1 MLPRLKA
8 IIQEK
13 GFDVVKIFYDTG
25 QILLKSGEVF
35 SVDKIRIIRA
45 TGQYECT
52 RYYDDIRREIF
63 EGDTIEWVDDRYFKK
78 RKGIVH
84 WYAEKGYF
92 GVEVQDTED
101 IILLCQIARPDIIS
115 RAYED

>member
-1 MLPRLKA
+1 MLWNLKVL
-8 IIQEK
+8 IDSK
-13 GFDVVKIFYDTG
+13 GFDVTSVNYDTEEF
-25 QILLKSGEVF
+25 LLKSGITVKKKDVLLLRG
-35 SVDKIRIIRA
+35 S
-45 TGQYECT
+45 GQYECPRRCGELT
-52 RYYDDIRREIF
+52 REIF

-92 GVEVQDTED
+92 GVEVQETED

-115 RAYED
+115 RAYEE